1 MSAAIPFFA
10 VRYALRGRTLG
21 VLARRF
27 VLGKDETTTLR
38 AMHKPVWIHAVSV
51 GEVNLIAPL
60 LREVKSLTGKDAVV
74 SVINPHA
81 FEIAWRRYGE
91 MARVIYLPVDVSV
104 ILRRF
109 IDVIDPSAFIA
120 AETEIWPNLFWHLHR
135 RGVPIS
141 IVNGRISDKSL
152 PRYVKSRWF
161 FSSVFRCVSLIAVQN
176 ETARERYIAIGAD
189 PQTVVVTGNLK
200 YANLSVA
207 SDAEKK
213 ADSLRPWIADRA
225 VVVAGSTHD
234 PEETTVAEA
243 FVRLR
248 AVTPRVRLIIC
259 PRHAERAGKIIELL
273 RAKGISVA
281 LFSVFDAHC
290 DAEALVIDRMG
301 YLAGLYALASV
312 VFVGGSLIPHG
323 GQNILEPAYFAKPI
337 CVGSHMHNFK
347 DIMDDFTRNR
357 AVVVVNDADGLYN
370 AFLNFLNNI
379 SEANQYGKAAY
390 ALTASGD
397 AVLSATVAAL
407 GKVMNR

>member
-1 MSAAIPFFA
+1 MHFFMRCAYDLLMSAAIPFFA

-152 PRYVKSRWF
+152 PRYVKSRWLF
-161 FSSVFRCVSLIAVQN
+161 FV
-176 ETARERYIAIGAD
+176 G
-189 PQTVVVTGNLK
+189 
-200 YANLSVA
+200 LSVR
-207 SDAEKK
+207 
-213 ADSLRPWIADRA
+213 LADRGPERDG
-225 VVVAGSTHD
+225 AGT
-234 PEETTVAEA
+234 
-243 FVRLR
+243 LY
-248 AVTPRVRLIIC
+248 
-259 PRHAERAGKIIELL
+259 RHRCG
-273 RAKGISVA
+273 S
-281 LFSVFDAHC
+281 SN
-290 DAEALVIDRMG
+290 
-301 YLAGLYALASV
+301 
-312 VFVGGSLIPHG
+312 GGR
-323 GQNILEPAYFAKPI
+323 Y
-337 CVGSHMHNFK
+337 
-347 DIMDDFTRNR
+347 R
-357 AVVVVNDADGLYN
+357 
-370 AFLNFLNNI
+370 
-379 SEANQYGKAAY
+379 
-390 ALTASGD
+390 
-397 AVLSATVAAL
+397 
-407 GKVMNR
+407 